1 MAGFSGFTDEE
12 IRRFKTIGESVDSS
26 ENAKQ
31 EPIKKAAINSAG
43 KRARPREKIRTKS
56 RDSKPVKPKLS
67 DQETI
72 VVKEQAVVEAESKQ
86 EELVTEEKK
95 VEEKPREVE
104 VVMEDEK

>member
-56 RDSKPVKPKLS
+56 RDSKPKPKLS

-72 VVKEQAVVEAESKQ
+72 VVKDQGVVESESKQ

>member
-31 EPIKKAAINSAG
+31 EPIKKAAINPAG

-56 RDSKPVKPKLS
+56 RDSKPKPKLS

-86 EELVTEEKK
+86 EELVSEEKK

>member
-56 RDSKPVKPKLS
+56 RDSKPKPKLS

-86 EELVTEEKK
+86 EDLVTEEKK

>member
-56 RDSKPVKPKLS
+56 RDSKPKPKLS

-72 VVKEQAVVEAESKQ
+72 VVKDQAVVESESKQ